1 MQNDQ
6 TAQDAKRLLAA
17 MSTNHSEARVASPYG
32 LDRPFSPSW
41 ADAEQAGLDRVRRD
55 AAMWWLI
62 ENNVLDREEEDAENL
77 RDKGQGVPD
86 YDYVYGS
93 VFTITDHGRELLE
106 EIWEERR
113 QQ

>member
-6 TAQDAKRLLAA
+6 TTQDAKRLLAA

-93 VFTITDHGRELLE
+93 VFTITDDGRELLE
-106 EIWEERR
+106 EIWKERR
-113 QQ
+113 EQ

>member
-1 MQNDQ
+1 MQSDQ
-6 TAQDAKRLLAA
+6 TTQDAKRLLAA
-17 MSTNHSEARVASPYG
+17 MSTNHAEARIASPYG

-62 ENNVLDREEEDAENL
+62 ENNKLKREEEAEKL
-77 RDKGQGVPD
+77 RDEGKGVPD

-93 VFTITDHGRELLE
+93 VFTITDPGRELLE
-106 EIWEERR
+106 EIWDERR